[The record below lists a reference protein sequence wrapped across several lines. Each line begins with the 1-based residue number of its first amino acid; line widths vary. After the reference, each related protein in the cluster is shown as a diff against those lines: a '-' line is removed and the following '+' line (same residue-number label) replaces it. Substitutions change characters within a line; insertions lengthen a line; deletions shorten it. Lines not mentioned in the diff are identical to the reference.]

1 MRFYSRGQLALLSVL
16 SSLATG
22 LLLLGIGLPV
32 LLWRLGGPA
41 PGGAEPEG
49 SRQDA
54 AAQMGA
60 APGGAVPEGASP
72 MGPLSEPPAGW
83 AAPGGGASAP
93 GAGALPF
100 GSLPPGGLEAPAED
114 GAFGGGLAAPGGRA
128 WAAPALGFGGLE
140 GLQAQRLR
148 PFSESERSNIEI
160 YERLNAGVV
169 NITTQTMAINWFLEP
184 VPQAGGS
191 GSGSII
197 DPRGYV
203 LTNNHVIANAH
214 RVFITLACGSQFDGT
229 VVGTDPENDLAVLR
243 FEPPHCMSLQ
253 VIPYGDSSSLR
264 VGQKVLAIGNP
275 FALERTLTV
284 GIVSGLGRPIRIS
297 RRHVVR
303 DMIQTDASINPGN
316 SGGPLLDSQGRMIGI
331 NTMIYSPTGGSVGI
345 GFAVPVNTARRVVS
359 ELIQYGRVRRGWID
373 ASMVQLFPALVRHA
387 DLPVSQGLLVSR
399 THRNGLAERA
409 GLRQGSVPV
418 RHGRSVIYVGG
429 DIITSVNG
437 AEVRS
442 LADLFA
448 ALESSRPGDVARLVV
463 IRGGGSVAIDVPL
476 ASREEALD

>member
-1 MRFYSRGQLALLSVL
+1 MKLYSRWQLVLLSVI
-16 SSLATG
+16 SSLVTG
-22 LLLLGIGLPV
+22 TLLLGIGLPI
-32 LLWRLGGPA
+32 LLSNLRESPGQGTAQEATTESPPAWVGPFGDPFA
-41 PGGAEPEG
+41 EDDALSAEP
-49 SRQDA
+49 
-54 AAQMGA
+54 
-60 APGGAVPEGASP
+60 
-72 MGPLSEPPAGW
+72 
-83 AAPGGGASAP
+83 
-93 GAGALPF
+93 AL
-100 GSLPPGGLEAPAED
+100 
-114 GAFGGGLAAPGGRA
+114 AFGLHDQHRH
-128 WAAPALGFGGLE
+128 LE
-140 GLQAQRLR
+140 GQPVQRIR
-148 PFSESERSNIEI
+148 PFSDTERTNIEI

-169 NITTQTMAINWFLEP
+169 NITTQTMAINWFMEP
-184 VPQAGGS
+184 VPRAGGS

-214 RVFITLACGSQFDGT
+214 RVFITLACGTRFDGT

-243 FEPPHCMSLQ
+243 FDPPPCMTLQ
-253 VIPYGDSSSLR
+253 TIPYGDSGGLR

-284 GIVSGLGRPIRIS
+284 GIVSGLGRPIMS
-297 RRHVVR
+297 GRHVIQ

-345 GFAVPVNTARRVVS
+345 GFAVPVNTARRVVN

-387 DLPVSQGLLVSR
+387 NLPVSQGLLVSR

-409 GLRQGSVPV
+409 GLRQGSTAV
-418 RHGRSVIYVGG
+418 RHGRNIIYVGG

-437 AEVRS
+437 ADIRTLS
-442 LADLFA
+442 DLYG
-448 ALESSRPGDVARLVV
+448 ALEASRPGDVARVGI
-463 IRGGGSVAIDVPL
+463 IRDGNAMTIELPL
-476 ASREEALD
+476 ANREEALN

>member
-1 MRFYSRGQLALLSVL
+1 MKLYSRWQLVLLSVV
-16 SSLATG
+16 SSLVTG
-22 LLLLGIGLPV
+22 LLILGIGLPV
-32 LLWRLGGPA
+32 LLSNLGGRDTIRETIVETA
-41 PGGAEPEG
+41 PT
-49 SRQDA
+49 
-54 AAQMGA
+54 
-60 APGGAVPEGASP
+60 
-72 MGPLSEPPAGW
+72 
-83 AAPGGGASAP
+83 
-93 GAGALPF
+93 
-100 GSLPPGGLEAPAED
+100 PPGET
-114 GAFGGGLAAPGGRA
+114 FGETLAAM
-128 WAAPALGFGGLE
+128 PALGLDDGYLE
-140 GLQAQRLR
+140 GQPVQRLR
-148 PFSESERSNIEI
+148 PFFESERTNIEI

-214 RVFITLACGSQFDGT
+214 RVFITLACGTRFDGT

-243 FEPPHCMSLQ
+243 FDPPHCTTLQ
-253 VIPYGDSSSLR
+253 VIPFGDSGGLR

-284 GIVSGLGRPIRIS
+284 GVVSGLGRPIRIS
-297 RRHVVR
+297 RQHIVR

-331 NTMIYSPTGGSVGI
+331 NTMIYSPTGRSVGI
-345 GFAVPVNTARRVVS
+345 GFAVPVNTARRVVG
-359 ELIQYGRVRRGWID
+359 ELIQYGTVRRGWID

-387 DLPVSQGLLVSR
+387 NLPVSEGLLVSR

-409 GLRQGSVPV
+409 GLRQGGTAV
-418 RHGRSVIYVGG
+418 RHGRNVIYVGG

-437 AEVRS
+437 TEIRS
-442 LADLFA
+442 VSDLYG
-448 ALESSRPGDVARLVV
+448 ALEASRPGDRVRVGI
-463 IRGGGSVAIDVPL
+463 IRDGNALTIEVPL
-476 ASREEALD
+476 ANREEARN